1 MHPQMPSTDQLVQNA
16 RAELDL
22 LLPRIKLAEAL
33 VPKVEKCADS
43 IYKSMHPDPSTANQS
58 TGPNAAP
65 LSPLFAVCQACMVL
79 LECQLT
85 NMTLQLEE
93 MVNRQKVL
101 EGFLASAGRRIV
113 LGSPAPAPGP
123 TRKV

>member
-33 VPKVEKCADS
+33 VPKVEKCANS
-43 IYKSMHPDPSTANQS
+43 IYKSMHPENLSEPDSS
-58 TGPNAAP
+58 
-65 LSPLFAVCQACMVL
+65 LSPLIAVCQACMVL

-85 NMTLQLEE
+85 NMALQLEE

-113 LGSPAPAPGP
+113 LGSPVPTPGP
-123 TRKV
+123 ARKV

>member
-33 VPKVEKCADS
+33 VPKVEKCANS
-43 IYKSMHPDPSTANQS
+43 IYKSINPLPMNPEAIPESP
-58 TGPNAAP
+58 G

-93 MVNRQKVL
+93 MVNRKKIL

-123 TRKV
+123 ARKV